1 MKQKGGGRCADTG
14 KKEYGDMEWSATR
27 ERGAAGLACLIHRDI
42 AQKIQKPEGISERL
56 LNIKLELKDRE
67 KFVC

>member
-1 MKQKGGGRCADTG
+1 
-14 KKEYGDMEWSATR
+14 MEWSATR

-56 LNIKLELKDRE
+56 LNIKLELKIGKNLYVSSIWTKWR
-67 KFVC
+67 CL

>member
-1 MKQKGGGRCADTG
+1 
-14 KKEYGDMEWSATR
+14 MEWSATR